1 MKNKN
6 INKKRVNKNL
16 QKKILKMAEIDQ
28 KLRKS
33 GEFNFK
39 KMRKIDK
46 KNTKEMKKIIKERG
60 WPGKSLVGAK
70 ASASAFLLVQ
80 HADYDLN
87 FQKMCLSLIKQA
99 VKRND
104 TSKWQIAYLTDRI
117 LMNQKNKQ
125 IYGTQFSFDKK
136 LEKVIPYP
144 IKNKK
149 RFNELRKSFGLEPFE
164 KYKKKVEKNTRILLK
179 LKKKLSQKR

>member
-1 MKNKN
+1 MKK
-6 INKKRVNKNL
+6 INKEL
-16 QKKILKMAEIDQ
+16 QQKILKMAEIDQ

-39 KMRKIDK
+39 KIRKIDRGS
-46 KNTKEMKKIIKERG
+46 TKEMKKIIKKYG
-60 WPGKSLVGAK
+60 WPVKSLVGAT

-80 HADYDLN
+80 HADRDLK
-87 FQKMCLSLIKQA
+87 FQKMCLGLIKQA

-104 TSKWQIAYLTDRI
+104 ASKWQIAYLTDRI
-117 LMNQKNKQ
+117 LMNQKKKQ
-125 IYGTQFSFDKK
+125 VYGTQFSFNKK

-149 RFNELRKSFGLEPFE
+149 RFDKLRNSFGLEPFE
-164 KYKKKVEKNTRILLK
+164 KYKKKVEKNTRALLR
-179 LKKKLSQKR
+179 LKKKLSQKG